1 MKRLI
6 VFLLGILFLNTAY
19 SQGNALEKVRNAISI
34 SGEAKIL
41 IPINE
46 IKDIDLLANT
56 INLDYPKGDNLLA
69 YVNEKQYS
77 NFLKLNLKH
86 SFFEEDNSSK
96 ALTMATTMS
105 QMSNWDKYPTF
116 QVYDSLMRRFA
127 QTYPEICK
135 LDTIGFSVNNRLI
148 IALKISSNPYQDID
162 KPKFLYTSTMH
173 GDELGGYVF
182 MLRLSDWLLSNYG
195 INQRATDI
203 VNNTQVFINP
213 LANPDG
219 TYAGGNSNVSYS
231 TRYNGN
237 YVDLNRNYPCPVAGP
252 HPDSEQWQ
260 AETLAFMA
268 YADSNDFSMS
278 ANLHSGAE
286 VLNYPYDSYYPSE
299 RTHSDAN
306 WFVDVCRNFIDSI
319 PSSSPSSLF
328 KDVTSIGYTN
338 GANWYKV
345 SGGRQDYQTYY
356 KYGREIT
363 FEVSSVKR
371 LSTSSLNSYWG
382 YLKGGIISYI
392 EYCQKGLEG
401 YVRDSAT
408 NEPIRAKVWVEN
420 HDGFHSEVYS
430 KPSTGYY
437 YRPILSG
444 NYTISFSAEGYKT
457 KTIPN
462 IQVSSGAVTIQ
473 DVILAQDNAGFQ
485 RIEGEKGFNIYP
497 NPAKDIL
504 TLTLKDK
511 TNGKTN
517 YSIKNA
523 LGIEIIRGV
532 IADKT
537 TNIDISN
544 LSRGI
549 YFISLGTK
557 VIKFIK
563 E

>member
-1 MKRLI
+1 
-6 VFLLGILFLNTAY
+6 
-19 SQGNALEKVRNAISI
+19 
-34 SGEAKIL
+34 
-41 IPINE
+41 
-46 IKDIDLLANT
+46 
-56 INLDYPKGDNLLA
+56 
-69 YVNEKQYS
+69 
-77 NFLKLNLKH
+77 
-86 SFFEEDNSSK
+86 
-96 ALTMATTMS
+96 
-105 QMSNWDKYPTF
+105 
-116 QVYDSLMRRFA
+116 MRRFA

-371 LSTSSLNSYWG
+371 LSTSSLNSNWG

-392 EYCQKGLEG
+392 EY
-401 YVRDSAT
+401 
-408 NEPIRAKVWVEN
+408 
-420 HDGFHSEVYS
+420 
-430 KPSTGYY
+430 
-437 YRPILSG
+437 
-444 NYTISFSAEGYKT
+444 
-457 KTIPN
+457 
-462 IQVSSGAVTIQ
+462 
-473 DVILAQDNAGFQ
+473 
-485 RIEGEKGFNIYP
+485 
-497 NPAKDIL
+497 
-504 TLTLKDK
+504 
-511 TNGKTN
+511 
-517 YSIKNA
+517 
-523 LGIEIIRGV
+523 
-532 IADKT
+532 
-537 TNIDISN
+537 
-544 LSRGI
+544 
-549 YFISLGTK
+549 
-557 VIKFIK
+557 
-563 E
+563 